1 MLPRKDTSQIEKYR
15 QTKIKGME
23 NIFQANRKERE
34 VAVSVL
40 LSKKIDIKINAVVR
54 DKEEHNIIIKGTIQL
69 EDVTLVNLYASNI
82 VTPKYIKQIFMD
94 IKGEINRNAVIL
106 RDFNTQLTSM
116 NRSSREQSKQGDS
129 NLR

>member
-54 DKEEHNIIIKGTIQL
+54 DKEDHNIIIKGTIQL